1 MVSTSILYFR
11 LTAPTLKCIDPKGSE
26 DARGCADSGS
36 CKLSDDN
43 EDSHDYLKGDSKKI
57 TKNEKR

>member
-11 LTAPTLKCIDPKGSE
+11 LTTTTLKCTDPKGSE
-26 DARGCADSGS
+26 GDRDHGDSGS
-36 CKLSDDN
+36 CKLSDDD
-43 EDSHDYLKGDSKKI
+43 DSHGYLGNDSKKI